1 MQAEAKSGSLPSSL
15 RSLGAGSSLGMTAG
29 AGPFVPSESQRQA
42 IEAEPGPVL
51 VLAGPGAGKTYCLAE
66 RIRYLVEAR
75 GADPARI
82 CAFTFT
88 NKAAGEIASRLVT
101 HLGPRAS
108 DITGGTIHAFCAELL
123 RTHGARVGVTP
134 GFGIAD
140 EDYQRAVLRRL
151 GVPKRWQNGVLS
163 RFAGARF
170 RGEVLTNSDDE
181 WFIRYER
188 FLAKRNMVDYDT
200 LVVKAA
206 ELMTDFPDVADVVR
220 TKWDHVL
227 VDEFQDLNRKQYA
240 VIKSLAWAHRS
251 LFGVGDDEQS
261 IYSWTGADPKVFRDF
276 ANDFG
281 IVGADRQISLR
292 ENHRCPREYF
302 TLARKLVDYNPALFT
317 SRLHAAPEKSTPF
330 PVSVLAF
337 DTETEEMAWIVQDIQ
352 RDREAHGLKWGDIA
366 LLYRINRIGDHAE
379 GAFLHAGVPVRL
391 ARGRALSED
400 PVVAYV
406 IAALR
411 VIAKPNDLVHKEN
424 FLATVLPR
432 TLIDSARAV
441 AEEKGERVVD
451 RLDKVG
457 KALPSEDSDG
467 RKIRRGFSALRNL
480 AALGSRFDAIV
491 PLVNELL
498 SQRVGEY
505 KSLLDEVHHEL
516 LDPADEPAVVALADR
531 LKEARSDKR
540 RVRIGRLGGVEVA
553 MKAILL
559 AAGIRDIDLGGPGPD
574 ALTESI
580 TGDET
585 PTLGAMLGV
594 FKAAQLIVSEG
605 FTNAFADFTAVDI
618 ETTGR
623 DTATA
628 EVIEIAAVRV
638 RGGHIVEEYST
649 LVKPRVPIEAGAT
662 ATHGISEADVAEAP
676 HFEEIWTRL
685 RDFCGNDVLV
695 AHNGNQF
702 DFPIIR
708 RMAGALGLEG
718 AEEFTTYDTLPLA
731 RELFEGSAKLEDLAK
746 VLGVDAGQSHRA
758 LDDTR
763 TLAHVFRGMNDR
775 KVKKARKTALAGS
788 LDFLGLGL
796 ALSNPKLLVEEA
808 KMLADA
814 LRVYALGPFSEALDF
829 YHRER
834 ERGDDQ
840 SLPSREE
847 VIDLLGGLEVK
858 ERMETKRDV
867 NRYPVAMSRMRGLL
881 EACSSGAL
889 PEQINA
895 FLEKASLSSRPSEA
909 EPARERVNLL
919 TLHATKGLEF
929 SRVYIVGVEDAQFI
943 GNNPNRPP
951 ARSEIEESRR
961 LLYVGMTRAEDRL
974 VMTRVVRRE
983 GEPTGGHQFF
993 DEMGLKPVGM

>member
-1 MQAEAKSGSLPSSL
+1 MAISLSHDSRTLTGAPTPS
-15 RSLGAGSSLGMTAG
+15 
-29 AGPFVPSESQRQA
+29 PSQRAA
-42 IEAEPGPVL
+42 IEAAIGPVL

-66 RIRYLVEAR
+66 RIRFLVETK
-75 GADPARI
+75 GADASRI

-88 NKAAGEIASRLVT
+88 NKAAGEIAARLAK
-101 HLGPRAS
+101 HLGERAS
-108 DITGGTIHAFCAELL
+108 HITGGTIHAFCADLL
-123 RTHGARVGVTP
+123 RGHGPMVGVKP

-151 GVPKRWQNGVLS
+151 GVPRRWQNGVLS
-163 RFAGARF
+163 RFAAARF
-170 RGEVLTNSDDE
+170 RGEVLTNTDEE
-181 WFIRYER
+181 WFERYER

-206 ELMTDFPDVADVVR
+206 ELMTEFPDVADAIR
-220 TKWDHVL
+220 SRWDHVL

-240 VIKSLAWAHRS
+240 VVKALAWKHRS

-276 ANDFG
+276 ANDFEITG
-281 IVGADRQISLR
+281 DDRQISLR

-302 TLARKLVDYNPALFT
+302 ALARRLVDYNPALFT
-317 SRLHAAPEKSTPF
+317 SRLHADPDKSTPF
-330 PVSVLAF
+330 PVQVLAF
-337 DTETEEMAWIVQDIQ
+337 DTEKEEMAWIVDDIR
-352 RDREAHGLKWGDIA
+352 RDRAEHDLRWGDVA
-366 LLYRINRIGDHAE
+366 LLYRTNRIGDQAE
-379 GAFLHAGVPVRL
+379 SAFLHAGVPVRL

-411 VIAKPNDLVHKEN
+411 VIAKPDDLVHKEN

-432 TLIDSARAV
+432 TLVDSARAV

-451 RLDKVG
+451 RLDKIG
-457 KALPSEDSDG
+457 KALPTEDSDG

-480 AALGSRFDAIV
+480 AALGSRYDAIV

-505 KSLLDEVHHEL
+505 RSYLDDVFHDL
-516 LDPADEPAVVALADR
+516 ADPAANPEVVALADR
-531 LKEARSDKR
+531 LKQARSDKL
-540 RVRIGRLGGVEVA
+540 RVRIGRLGGAEIA
-553 MKAILL
+553 MKAVLL
-559 AAGIRDIDLGGPGPD
+559 AAGIRDIDLGGPPPD
-574 ALTESI
+574 VLTENI
-580 TGDET
+580 AGNET
-585 PTLGAMLGV
+585 PTLGPMLGL

-605 FTNAFADFTAVDI
+605 FTNAFADFTALDI

-638 RGGHIVEEYST
+638 RGGAIVNEFVS
-649 LVKPRVPIEAGAT
+649 LVRPRVPIEPGAT
-662 ATHGISEADVAEAP
+662 ATHGISEEEVATAP
-676 HFEEIWTRL
+676 YFEEVWPRL
-685 RDFCGNDVLV
+685 RDFCGRDVLV

-708 RMAGALGLEG
+708 RMAAALALEG
-718 AEEFTTYDTLPLA
+718 AEQFTTYDTLPLA

-746 VLGVDAGQSHRA
+746 VLEVDAGQSHRA

-763 TLAHVFRGMNDR
+763 TLAHVFRGMNER
-775 KVKKARKTALAGS
+775 KVMKARKTALAGS

-796 ALSNPKLLVEEA
+796 ALGNPKLLVEEA
-808 KMLADA
+808 KMLADG

-840 SLPSREE
+840 SLPTREE
-847 VIDLLGGLEVK
+847 VIDLLGGLELQ
-858 ERMETKRDV
+858 ERLKTKGDA

-881 EACSSGAL
+881 EACSGGTL

-909 EPARERVNLL
+909 EPAKERVNLL
-919 TLHATKGLEF
+919 TLHSTKGLEF

-943 GNNPNRPP
+943 GSNPNRPP
-951 ARSEIEESRR
+951 ARSEVEESRR

-974 VMTRVVRRE
+974 VMTRVARRD
-983 GEPTGGHQFF
+983 GEPTGGYQFLE
-993 DEMGLKPVGM
+993 EMGLKPVAL